1 MNAAGSSTA
10 THTSLIRPTIA
21 RRAGPAGRKK
31 VGVIELL
38 AYTVSSEWL
47 YLRLVSKTKRQM
59 YSIMPQVVSVWCREL
74 GHDVTYATYYGQGDP
89 ISLLP
94 SDMDVVFISTST
106 QASALAYAL
115 AKLYR
120 RKGILTVAGGPHA
133 KCFAEDCS
141 RFFDITVTQCDKSLI
156 GDILSDH
163 IDPPAIVATDRPLAS
178 FPTVEER
185 LPEIAT
191 AAFHSG
197 RATRTSVIS
206 LFGSVGCPYSCNFCT
221 DWNSTYTPVS
231 TEQLTSD
238 LLYVSQH
245 FPKALLGFQ
254 DPNFG
259 VRFDETMSVLRAVP
273 SQLRNRYLMQCSMS
287 TLTEKRMEALAE
299 TRCLYVAPGI
309 ESWSGYGNKMKMK
322 ATTGEDRVAGIAGKF
337 HSLRKYVPGLQANFV
352 FGLDIDAGD
361 QPFELTRNFIGRVP
375 SVWPNLNILT
385 PYGGTPVYD
394 DMAREGRLLPCMPLA
409 LYCSPYLAFVMKNYD
424 SITFYDRFIDL
435 LAASTSA
442 ALTIKRIASR
452 SHAALKIARLGQT
465 TAVRHDIREM
475 RLIRDE
481 IHRNPRMR
489 TFHEGRSMALPDF
502 YNRHLDQRLGRYA
515 ELLTAADRIPE
526 PASTSPRSPVDKQKQ
541 KPKPQREFSTL
552 TARTNGSLSTTMP
565 TSSAS
570 MFRSRETP
578 HPDQQFHTASSSL

>member
-1 MNAAGSSTA
+1 MNATGPRTTWSSSTPN
-10 THTSLIRPTIA
+10 RPVTA
-21 RRAGPAGRKK
+21 NRNGPRSRKK

-47 YLRLVSKTKRQM
+47 LLRLVNKTKRQM
-59 YSIMPQVVSVWCREL
+59 YSIMPQIVSVWCREL
-74 GHDVTYATYYGQGDP
+74 GHEVTYTTYFGQGDP
-89 ISLLP
+89 VSLLP
-94 SDMDVVFISTST
+94 DDLDVIFISAST

-115 AKLYR
+115 AKVYR

-185 LPEIAT
+185 LPEITA

-197 RATRTSVIS
+197 RATSTSVIS

-259 VRFDETMSVLRAVP
+259 VRFDETMAVLRAVP
-273 SQLRNRYLMQCSMS
+273 SQRRNRYLMQCSMS

-309 ESWSGYGNKMKMK
+309 ESWSDYGNKMKMRR
-322 ATTGEDRVAGIAGKF
+322 TTGQDRVTAIAGTF
-337 HSLRKYVPGLQANFV
+337 HTLRKYVPGLQANFV
-352 FGLDIDAGD
+352 FGLDVDAGD
-361 QPFELTRNFIGRVP
+361 QPFGLTRDFIDRVP
-375 SVWPNLNILT
+375 FVWPNLNIVT

-394 DMAREGRLLPCMPLA
+394 NLAREGRLLPCMPLA

-424 SITFYDRFIDL
+424 PITFYDLFIDL
-435 LAASTSA
+435 LSASTSA

-452 SHAALKIARLGQT
+452 GHAALKIARLGQT
-465 TAVRHDIREM
+465 SAVRHDISEM

-481 IHRNPRMR
+481 IRQNPLMR
-489 TFHEGRSMALPDF
+489 AFHEGRSAALPDF

-515 ELLTAADRIPE
+515 ELLTAADRIPD
-526 PASTSPRSPVDKQKQ
+526 PASTSPQPSDGEQKQ
-541 KPKPQREFSTL
+541 KPKSQCSNVTPLTRPIDKAPPQTGLEMRQSGVP
-552 TARTNGSLSTTMP
+552 AVGQR
-565 TSSAS
+565 
-570 MFRSRETP
+570 
-578 HPDQQFHTASSSL
+578 

>member
-1 MNAAGSSTA
+1 MNASGSSTA
-10 THTSLIRPTIA
+10 TFSFSNHPVTA
-21 RRAGPAGRKK
+21 RRVGHVSRKK

-47 YLRLVSKTKRQM
+47 LLRLVNKTKRQM

-74 GHDVTYATYYGQGDP
+74 GYDVTYATYHGQGDP

-94 SDMDVVFISTST
+94 DDLDVVFISAST
-106 QASALAYAL
+106 QASALAYVL

-120 RKGILTVAGGPHA
+120 RRGILTVAGGPHA

-141 RFFDITVTQCDKSLI
+141 RFFDITVTQCDKSLVS
-156 GDILSDH
+156 DILTGH
-163 IDPPAIVATDRPLAS
+163 IDPPAIIASDRPPGS
-178 FPTVEER
+178 FPSVEAR

-191 AAFHSG
+191 AAFHNG
-197 RATRTSVIS
+197 HATRTSVIS

-221 DWNSTYTPVS
+221 DWSSTYTPVS
-231 TEQLTSD
+231 AEQLTND
-238 LLYVSQH
+238 LLYVSRH

-259 VRFDETMSVLRAVP
+259 VRFDETMAVLRTVP
-273 SQLRNRYLMQCSMS
+273 SQQRNRYLMQCSMS
-287 TLTEKRMEALAE
+287 VLSEERMKELKE

-309 ESWSGYGNKMKMK
+309 ESWSDYGNKMKMQ
-322 ATTGEDRVAGIAGKF
+322 ATTGEDRVAAIAEKF
-337 HSLRKYVPGLQANFV
+337 RTLSRYVPGMQANFV
-352 FGLDIDAGD
+352 FGLDVDGGD
-361 QPFELTRNFIGRVP
+361 QPFELTRDFIGRVP
-375 SVWPNLNILT
+375 TVWPNLNIVT

-409 LYCSPYLAFVMKNYD
+409 LYCSPYQAFVMKNYD
-424 SITFYDRFIDL
+424 PVTFYDQFIDL

-442 ALTIKRIASR
+442 ALTIKRITSR
-452 SHAALKIARLGQT
+452 GHAALKIARLGQT
-465 TAVRHDIREM
+465 SAVRHDISEM

-481 IHRNPRMR
+481 IRRGPRMR
-489 TFHEGRSMALPDF
+489 AFHEGRAMALPDF

-526 PASTSPRSPVDKQKQ
+526 PASPSPLPSVDKQKQ
-541 KPKPQREFSTL
+541 KPKSQREPVAPPALLLGKTPPG
-552 TARTNGSLSTTMP
+552 TGMP
-565 TSSAS
+565 PLDVPAAEPRLCRS
-570 MFRSRETP
+570 MP
-578 HPDQQFHTASSSL
+578 AN